1 MRVFRLTEKK
11 LIYLVLTNVGIK
23 KNFFSVQMYN
33 CDMPQTFL
41 ISTDSLTKIEKNA
54 ILFYFSFF
62 SYLKGSN
69 LEAASLACIND
80 FIDKKFDEMIKD
92 LKIQRLNR
100 KKLGLKS
107 KTNYIAISSV

>member
-41 ISTDSLTKIEKNA
+41 ISTDSLTKIEKKRYFVL
-54 ILFYFSFF
+54 LFFLFLSEGKQ
-62 SYLKGSN
+62 S
-69 LEAASLACIND
+69 
-80 FIDKKFDEMIKD
+80 
-92 LKIQRLNR
+92 
-100 KKLGLKS
+100 
-107 KTNYIAISSV
+107 